1 MSGPSGAGIVAA
13 VLLVV
18 ALVLNVAAIAMFTA
32 VASHPEVAGTLNPA
46 LFTVQLMT
54 VAPFAV
60 VGALLVSRRP
70 SNPIGRL
77 LLMIGLLLAGY
88 GAGRALLAWDAL
100 DAELHPVGPAVLVGA
115 TVAYITM
122 RGIVVPR
129 LLLVIPNGRLPSPR
143 WRIVAVAQTLV
154 VIVLIIALLTP
165 GELDNGL
172 GIQNPLGI
180 DPLRTLDA
188 IPLSLLNALVDSLTV
203 VCGASL
209 VIRYRRA
216 DGLERSQLK
225 LIAWVGVL
233 GGITLV
239 GNALLLAIA
248 PWAVPVSYAFAAAA
262 AWLLPIGIGI
272 AVLRYRLYDIDRLIS
287 RTIGWAILTA
297 TLVGAFVVLVLGLQA
312 VLAPLTGGTT
322 VAVAASTLVVVA
334 LFAPIRS
341 RVQAAVDRRFDRS
354 RYNGELLLAAFG
366 ERLRD
371 EVDLVTIARDLR
383 ATVDVSVRPAQTGLW
398 LRERHVLSDVGT
410 MGAIPAS
417 RSQGR
422 AHQVAHRPG

>member
-1 MSGPSGAGIVAA
+1 
-13 VLLVV
+13 
-18 ALVLNVAAIAMFTA
+18 
-32 VASHPEVAGTLNPA
+32 
-46 LFTVQLMT
+46 
-54 VAPFAV
+54 
-60 VGALLVSRRP
+60 
-70 SNPIGRL
+70 
-77 LLMIGLLLAGY
+77 MIGLLLAGY

-100 DAELHPVGPAVLVGA
+100 DAELRPVGPAVLVGA

-398 LRERHVLSDVGT
+398 LRERHVLSDVGA